1 MGLGPL
7 CNQLKYRNKMAH
19 SFTNSKVQFV
29 TGPSPIAALACPC
42 TRGSLWASIWCLW
55 LTGWFAI
62 KARLR
67 SHAWACRE
75 VATPSAEQPASPE
88 GRVLKRT
95 SAVLHFLQR
104 TWAICC
110 ETRLAAAH
118 FRARRDTI
126 YWSRVSLRLELPSTN
141 SYGYWFQ
148 SSPAPSR
155 TCPAPASAILVQY
168 AG

>member
-1 MGLGPL
+1 MVIFVYSSKSKFDVGP
-7 CNQLKYRNKMAH
+7 R
-19 SFTNSKVQFV
+19 
-29 TGPSPIAALACPC
+29 PIPTLACQC

-75 VATPSAEQPASPE
+75 VATPSTEQPASPE

-95 SAVLHFLQR
+95 STVLHFLQR

-110 ETRLAAAH
+110 EARLVAAH
-118 FRARRDTI
+118 FRTRRDAI
-126 YWSRVSLRLELPSTN
+126 YWSRGSLRLELPSTH
-141 SYGYWFQ
+141 SYGYGSQ
-148 SSPAPSR
+148 SSPTSSGPGQLLDQFLVSPSR
-155 TCPAPASAILVQY
+155 TCPAPTFVTLVQY